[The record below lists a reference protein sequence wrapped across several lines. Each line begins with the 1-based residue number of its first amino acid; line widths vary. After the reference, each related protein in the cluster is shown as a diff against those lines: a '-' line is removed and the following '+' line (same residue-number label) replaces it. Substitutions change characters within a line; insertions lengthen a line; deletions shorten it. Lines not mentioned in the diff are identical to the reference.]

1 MEIPLLKRLSRHIL
15 ILDVEF
21 TVETFVNLNKQLIQ
35 TENNKPCNEILRHI
49 HDNGEKENI
58 EKYLCLND
66 IIILDVET
74 LSI

>member
-1 MEIPLLKRLSRHIL
+1 MEIPLLKRLSTHIV

-21 TVETFVNLNKQLIQ
+21 TVETFVNLNKQPKAI
-35 TENNKPCNEILRHI
+35 EPCNEIPRHI
-49 HDNGEKENI
+49 HDNGEKETI